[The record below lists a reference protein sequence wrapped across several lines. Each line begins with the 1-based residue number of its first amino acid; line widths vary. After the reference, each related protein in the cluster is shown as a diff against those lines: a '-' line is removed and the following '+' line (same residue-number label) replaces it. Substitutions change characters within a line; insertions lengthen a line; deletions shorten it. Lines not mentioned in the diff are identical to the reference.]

1 MRLAD
6 ALSMFVEHLQADGR
20 SVHTIGQYQ
29 RHIALLAR
37 SLESDDLTSITPIV
51 LARFLNDPAVREG
64 KKAATVNALR
74 TSLRVFFGWCADAD
88 LVEKNPARLVRR
100 ARCGPP
106 PPRALTVPETD
117 RMLGI
122 LAADPTPEGK
132 RDHAMF
138 SLMLATGIR
147 LAGAVALDVE
157 DVDLVRGELRL
168 RRVKGDREERVIL
181 GSAIRAQ
188 LLVFIGRRRSG
199 PLFLSLRR
207 ERVGHRHVQRRLGQW
222 LARAQVAGPAT
233 PHTLRHSFAT
243 RLYERTGDIV
253 LVQAALGHRSLLS
266 TLVYA
271 RADEARLRSALA

>member
-20 SVHTIGQYQ
+20 SIHTISQYQ
-29 RHIALLAR
+29 RHVALLAR

-51 LARFLNDPAVREG
+51 LARFLNDPVVREG
-64 KKAATVNALR
+64 KKAATMNALR
-74 TSLRVFFGWCADAD
+74 TSLRVFLGWCADAD
-88 LVEKNPARLVRR
+88 LVEENPARLVRR

-106 PPRALTVPETD
+106 PPRALTVQETE
-117 RMLGI
+117 RLLGVV
-122 LAADPTPEGK
+122 AADPTPEGK
-132 RDHAMF
+132 RDHALF
-138 SLMLATGIR
+138 ALMLATGVR
-147 LAGAVALDVE
+147 LASAVALDVG
-157 DVDLVRGELRL
+157 DVDLERGEVRL
-168 RRVKGDREERVIL
+168 RRVKGDREERVFL
-181 GSAIRAQ
+181 GVAIRQHLAQ
-188 LLVFIGRRRSG
+188 YMGRRKTG

-222 LARAQVAGPAT
+222 LERAGIPGPAT
-233 PHTLRHSFAT
+233 PHALRHSFAT